1 MAKIKAGLLSMG
13 ARGTIGEAV
22 TFQERVGIQIARK
35 KPIPAYRY
43 TLSQAYQRWLYEDYC
58 YLWGQ
63 QSIATKAEYR
73 TAGVRFHLTGFQY
86 WMKYHLKNLPDI
98 ELWARFDINTGGIA
112 YDLSRH
118 QNNGV
123 IIGASPATGG
133 INGALSFDGLNDVV
147 RFPDQ
152 PYYSFGDGVTDRPFS
167 MEALVNM
174 VDATRFPI
182 INKGVVTEYEWV
194 WWTRP
199 LDILTFQLFSHSDL
213 GKRIGIRS
221 TIALTSY
228 EGQKIHVC
236 ATYDGSGLQAGLNQY
251 LNGTLLGVV
260 NDSMGVYIAMVDYTQ
275 PIRIGRLWDVGD
287 WADGIIDNLIVYN
300 RELDQPTIKRHAER
314 RHQ

>member
-1 MAKIKAGLLSMG
+1 MAKIKSGLLSFG

-22 TFQERVGIQIARK
+22 TFQERKGIQIARE
-35 KPIPAYRY
+35 KPVPAYRY

-86 WMKYHLKNLPDI
+86 WMKHHLKNLPDI
-98 ELWARFDINTGGIA
+98 ELWARFDINTGGVA

-152 PYYSFGDGVTDRPFS
+152 PYYSFGDGVTDKPFS
-167 MEALVNM
+167 IEALVNM
-174 VDATRFPI
+174 VDATHFCI
-182 INKGVVTEYEWV
+182 ASKGHTAEHEWLFHIDG
-194 WWTRP
+194 T
-199 LDILTFQLFSHSDL
+199 DKLTCYCVSF
-213 GKRIGIRS
+213 GNPAWRIGRKYN
-221 TIALTSY
+221 TALTPY
-228 EGQKIHVC
+228 QGQLIHLVF
-236 ATYDGSGLQAGLNQY
+236 TYDGNRLETGIKLS
-251 LNGTLLGVV
+251 LNGIRVDDVTNSIGA
-260 NDSMGVYIAMVDYTQ
+260 YTAMVDYTQ
-275 PIRIGRLWDVGD
+275 PIRIGRLFQQ
-287 WADGIIDNLIVYN
+287 AFYAEGIIDNLIVYN
-300 RELDQPTIKRHAER
+300 RELDQPTIERHSLR
-314 RHQ
+314 RFQ